1 MFDLDGPVQDVTD
14 ALGKLA
20 ALGSPNQIADHLAE
34 RGIGGMQYRTR
45 QCPVARYVDATAG
58 LQVNVI
64 NTVWSFPEVTHMASG
79 YHPVPD
85 VVTAFVR
92 GFDNGDYPH
101 LIQSATG

>member
-1 MFDLDGPVQDVTD
+1 MFDLDSPVRDVTD

-45 QCPVARYVDATAG
+45 QCPVARYVDVATG
-58 LQVNVI
+58 WRVNVI

-79 YHPVPD
+79 YRPVPA
-85 VVTAFVR
+85 VVTAFVC

-101 LIQSATG
+101 LIQPYTG